1 MLGLI
6 LLSQNADTVKSDG
19 VSREETF
26 RFLAGQ
32 CLLGSTAYPFAAY
45 FWVLSTSED
54 VRYASCAA
62 CMTPMACLMANG
74 AFALSTN
81 IKKPLAVSSFTG
93 AVDGMIWSVLL
104 IANIVVYT
112 KEFDPKLYTTLFL
125 LGLSGGNAAGYL
137 AGLQGGS
144 DGAYVLKTVSAV
156 QLPYAYS
163 QLKRLIFGRWVFDTE
178 SEGERKADLGIITG
192 LSIAGGL
199 GTFALTYNDYSITDG
214 DALFIASNIAK
225 GAFVFETPIR
235 LLYSLT
241 HKDFAGASLF
251 GYYNRDPVFERVGG
265 FANLAGMALG
275 GYLSYKIVKKKDFS
289 LLEGLIYSAVPTLA
303 YWAALAP
310 GYIIGSDYYRISPVV
325 QATFDVGTSLLIYQL
340 IEKF

>member
-1 MLGLI
+1 MLGFF

-45 FWVLSTSED
+45 FWVLSISED
-54 VRYASCAA
+54 NRYASCAA

-104 IANIVVYT
+104 IANIAVYT
-112 KEFDPKLYTTLFL
+112 KDFDPKLYTTLFL
-125 LGLSGGNAAGYL
+125 LGLSGGNVVGYL
-137 AGLQGGS
+137 SGLQGGS

-156 QLPYAYS
+156 QLPYAYN
-163 QLKRLIFGRWVFDTE
+163 QLKRLIFGRWVFDSK
-178 SEGERKADLGIITG
+178 SEGKLDLGIITG

-199 GTFALTYNDYSITDG
+199 GTFTLKHNDYSITDG
-214 DALFIASNIAK
+214 DALFIASNIVK
-225 GAFVFETPIR
+225 GAFVLEAPIKV
-235 LLYSLT
+235 LYAVT
-241 HKDFAGASLF
+241 HRDFGGAFF
-251 GYYNRDPVFERVGG
+251 GYYNRDPVFERLGG

-303 YWAALAP
+303 YWAATAP
-310 GYIIGSDYYRISPVV
+310 GPIIGSDYYRISPVV